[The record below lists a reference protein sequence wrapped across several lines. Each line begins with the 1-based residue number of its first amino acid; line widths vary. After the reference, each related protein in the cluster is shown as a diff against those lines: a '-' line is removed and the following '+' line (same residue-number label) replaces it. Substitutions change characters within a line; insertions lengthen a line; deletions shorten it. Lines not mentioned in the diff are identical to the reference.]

1 MTSQTYSAWRKST
14 RSDEGNCVE
23 VSPSDDAT
31 HVGVRDSKDEGGPVL
46 EFDRKTWGTFL
57 DGVRDGTF
65 DL

>member
-1 MTSQTYSAWRKST
+1 
-14 RSDEGNCVE
+14 VE

-46 EFDRKTWGTFL
+46 EFDRKTWGAFL
-57 DGVRDGTF
+57 DGVRAGTF